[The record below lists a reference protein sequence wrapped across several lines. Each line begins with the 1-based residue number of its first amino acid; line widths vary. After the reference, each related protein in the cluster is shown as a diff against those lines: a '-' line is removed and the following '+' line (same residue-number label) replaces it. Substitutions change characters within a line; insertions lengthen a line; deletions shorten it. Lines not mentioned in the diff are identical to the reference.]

1 MHTELGKTVGPS
13 FGTFVFKHSSALAR
27 VCRRVLSLRGA
38 TVIFTLFFIVA
49 PGGAYAMYEEDTL
62 FRAKVIEVVSE
73 DVVPLPGARATV
85 TVQTLRAEVLTTGE
99 IITIENDR
107 QRLQRG
113 DVFFANYIDTS
124 EGRFYTVREPDR
136 RFALALAVGFF
147 ALVVIAIGGWI
158 GLRALIAL
166 GVSFGIIIPF
176 LLPAL
181 ATGTSPLLISFG
193 FSALILALT
202 MAITH
207 GINRLTIASFVGSI
221 LTVLVA
227 VLAGAFFTSFAR
239 LSGFADDSATI
250 LNLTTGGT
258 LNMEGLLLGALIIG
272 FLGVIDDLAITQV
285 AMAAE
290 LKKANPELS
299 RLEIYKRTMRVGR
312 EHLGAVVNTLFLAYA
327 GAAMPLLLLFGL
339 SPASPWLLV
348 NSEIIAVEVVRAT
361 VGGFALA
368 LALPITSALGALV
381 ASHIKDA
388 SSGHTHAHHHHH

>member
-1 MHTELGKTVGPS
+1 MLFALIAVIVSTFATLVTPS
-13 FGTFVFKHSSALAR
+13 VALA
-27 VCRRVLSLRGA
+27 L
-38 TVIFTLFFIVA
+38 
-49 PGGAYAMYEEDTL
+49 YDEDTL

-73 DVVPLPGARATV
+73 EVVPLPGASVTI
-85 TVQTLRAEVLTTGE
+85 TVQTLRAQVIGTGE
-99 IITIENDR
+99 IIVIENDR
-107 QRLQRG
+107 VRLKKG
-113 DVFFANYIDTS
+113 DTFFANYIDTQD
-124 EGRFYTVREPDR
+124 GRFYTVRDPDR
-136 RFALALAVGFF
+136 RVALAFAIGFF
-147 ALVVIAIGGWI
+147 ALAVVAIGGWI
-158 GLRALIAL
+158 GFRALISL
-166 GVSFGIIIPF
+166 VVSFAIIIPF
-176 LLPAL
+176 LIPAL
-181 ATGTSPLLISFG
+181 ATGTSPLLVSFF

-202 MAITH
+202 MGITH
-207 GINRLTIASFVGSI
+207 GINRLTVASFVGSI

-227 VLAGAFFTSFAR
+227 VVAGAFFTSFAR

-272 FLGVIDDLAITQV
+272 FLGVIDDLAITQI

-368 LALPITSALGALV
+368 LALPITSALGALM
-381 ASHIKDA
+381 ASHLKDT
-388 SSGHTHAHHHHH
+388 SGHTHHHHHSH